1 MDNVSEVNKI
11 TKKRNDRQFTIIAAV
26 ALMIVFHASLFNGQ
40 GKIGYAVRQV
50 GEILVELLKLKSS
63 VGFAGQFPEHLYM
76 QQIAL
81 SISGAILFGAY
92 LMGSV
97 VFTRVPMSVDHKKSE
112 QNLMERYRLSKV
124 AAAILRRLILIIS
137 SAFIIL
143 VFGFFVGSAVF
154 GWFVVNIQ
162 SLLVLVFFSICF
174 VFLPA
179 CAVIIVAWVVCEHL
193 SRDLIYFA
201 RRIFLIGGGY
211 K

>member
-1 MDNVSEVNKI
+1 MV
-11 TKKRNDRQFTIIAAV
+11 
-26 ALMIVFHASLFNGQ
+26 VFHALFFDDR

-50 GEILVELLKLKSS
+50 GDILVELLKGLGFLKSS
-63 VGFAGQFPEHLYM
+63 VGFAGQFPQHLYT
-76 QQIAL
+76 QQIAI

-92 LMGSV
+92 LLGSAAV
-97 VFTRVPMSVDHKKSE
+97 TRVPMSVGHKKSE
-112 QNLMERYRLSKV
+112 RSLMERYRLSKV
-124 AAAILRRLILIIS
+124 AAAILQRLILIVS

-179 CAVIIVAWVVCEHL
+179 CAVVIIAWVVCEHL
-193 SRDLIYFA
+193 YRDLIYFV
-201 RRIFLIGGGY
+201 RRIFWIRRV
-211 K
+211 